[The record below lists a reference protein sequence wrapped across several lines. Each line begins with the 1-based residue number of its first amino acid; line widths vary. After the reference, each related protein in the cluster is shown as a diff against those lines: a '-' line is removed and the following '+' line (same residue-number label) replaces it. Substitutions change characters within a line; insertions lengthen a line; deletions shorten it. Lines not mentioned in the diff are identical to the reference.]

1 VVIPTEVQKI
11 VAVKGKRANEHVHS
25 QGRVM
30 GDRSVLYKVLLTF
43 MTLWL
48 SLAIGDHISNC
59 MSCLLFVLPVVPLQ
73 YLNPNLLAVIT
84 ESTDTHQERSFV
96 GIFLIDGVTGRIV
109 HEAVQRKAR
118 GPVHFVHS
126 ENWLV
131 VSTQAYLSFFLV
143 FYYACDRCIHVSGTE
158 LNTTFCVFFLLVRIL
173 ELQVS

>member
-1 VVIPTEVQKI
+1 
-11 VAVKGKRANEHVHS
+11 
-25 QGRVM
+25 
-30 GDRSVLYKVLLTF
+30 
-43 MTLWL
+43 
-48 SLAIGDHISNC
+48 

-84 ESTDTHQERSFV
+84 ESTDIHQERSFV

-131 VSTQAYLSFFLV
+131 VSTPAYLYFDLFFIFPV
-143 FYYACDRCIHVSGTE
+143 IDFKHYYRM
-158 LNTTFCVFFLLVRIL
+158 
-173 ELQVS
+173 